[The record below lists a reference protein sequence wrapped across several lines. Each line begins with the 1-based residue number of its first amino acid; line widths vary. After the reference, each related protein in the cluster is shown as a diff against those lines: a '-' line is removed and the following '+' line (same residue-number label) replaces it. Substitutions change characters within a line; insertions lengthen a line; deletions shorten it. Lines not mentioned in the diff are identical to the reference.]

1 MLPSSLPLRCLCLS
15 VNKVHVR
22 GHENS
27 RHRMQPI
34 RLAVVGAGVMGEKH
48 TELITAGS
56 CCSLAG
62 ICDIDVSRKYLA
74 DQFNVPFYDNVE
86 ELLEREEPD
95 RGINLYINSPG
106 GVISSGLAI
115 YDTMRLVNCEVSTIC
130 LGMAASMATVLLSG
144 GQKGKRYALPNS
156 TIHMHQAV
164 GGAQGQAADI
174 EIQAREIMRLQDK
187 LRGIIS
193 EQTGQAYDK
202 VAQDTDRDYF
212 LTPEQALEYGLI
224 DEVMSSRPK
233 EVK

>member
-1 MLPSSLPLRCLCLS
+1 MTSRPRDLIPMVVETSPRGERAYDIYSLLLRERIIFLGS
-15 VNKVHVR
+15 
-22 GHENS
+22 
-27 RHRMQPI
+27 PI
-34 RLAVVGAGVMGEKH
+34 VDQIANVVIAQ
-48 TELITAGS
+48 L
-56 CCSLAG
+56 L
-62 ICDIDVSRKYLA
+62 
-74 DQFNVPFYDNVE
+74 F
-86 ELLEREEPD
+86 LEREDPEKD
-95 RGINLYINSPG
+95 IHIYINSPG
-106 GVISSGLAI
+106 GVITAGLAI
-115 YDTMRLVNCEVSTIC
+115 HDTMQLVAPDVTTTCV
-130 LGMAASMATVLLSG
+130 GMAASMGTVLLCAG
-144 GQKGKRYALPNS
+144 TKGKRYALPNS

-193 EQTGQAYDK
+193 EQTGQAFDK

>member
-1 MLPSSLPLRCLCLS
+1 MTSRPRDLIPMVVETSPRGERAYDIYSLLLRERIIFLGS
-15 VNKVHVR
+15 
-22 GHENS
+22 
-27 RHRMQPI
+27 PI
-34 RLAVVGAGVMGEKH
+34 VDQIANVVIAQ
-48 TELITAGS
+48 L
-56 CCSLAG
+56 L
-62 ICDIDVSRKYLA
+62 
-74 DQFNVPFYDNVE
+74 F
-86 ELLEREEPD
+86 LEREDPEKD
-95 RGINLYINSPG
+95 IHIYINSPG
-106 GVISSGLAI
+106 GVITAGLAI
-115 YDTMRLVNCEVSTIC
+115 HDTMQLVAPDVTTTCV
-130 LGMAASMATVLLSG
+130 GMAASMGTVLLCAG
-144 GQKGKRYALPNS
+144 AKGKRYALPNS